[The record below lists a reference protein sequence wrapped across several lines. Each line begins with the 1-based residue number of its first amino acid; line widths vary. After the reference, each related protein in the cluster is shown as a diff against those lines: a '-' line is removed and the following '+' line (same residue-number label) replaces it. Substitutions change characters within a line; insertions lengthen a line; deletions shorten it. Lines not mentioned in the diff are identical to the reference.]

1 MREKITVSFFGHRI
15 IDDYLTV
22 EAKLYELLRI
32 IMQRGNREIEFL
44 VGRNGEFDKT
54 VAAIIRGL
62 KKEIGED
69 GVSLTLVM
77 PYETAEIKNNAE
89 AFESYYDSIEICKAP
104 GKQSYK
110 YAIPFRNQK
119 MIDRSDLVIF
129 YVKNETGGAFEALK
143 YAIKKQKRVI
153 NLFGTKIE
161 SDID

>member
-1 MREKITVSFFGHRI
+1 MNDKITVSFFGHRVV
-15 IDDYLTV
+15 DDYMSV
-22 EAKLYELLRI
+22 EARLYELLRI
-32 IMQRGNREIEFL
+32 IMQRRNREVEFL

-54 VAAIIRGL
+54 VASVIRRL
-62 KKEIGED
+62 KKETCND
-69 GVSLTLVM
+69 NVSLTLVM
-77 PYETAEIKNNAE
+77 PYETAEIKNNTE

-104 GKQSYK
+104 GRQSYK

-143 YAIKKQKRVI
+143 YAIKKQKRII

-161 SDID
+161 SDIG